1 MDYKSKFDSLIEGID
16 NAQKLVILNL
26 SDGNLENWPD
36 LAAKEII
43 KLRKQV
49 DKLNGKPIRKCGITF
64 IQGQGR

>member
-43 KLRKQV
+43 KH
-49 DKLNGKPIRKCGITF
+49 IS
-64 IQGQGR
+64 